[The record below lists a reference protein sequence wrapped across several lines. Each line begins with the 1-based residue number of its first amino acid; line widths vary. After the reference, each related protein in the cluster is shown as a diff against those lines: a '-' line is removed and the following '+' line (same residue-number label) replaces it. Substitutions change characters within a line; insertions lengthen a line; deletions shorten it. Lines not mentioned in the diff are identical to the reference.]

1 MRYKLYKAGKIWLT
15 AAITI
20 FSTLAISSNVN
31 ADVNNNETNG
41 NQQVVQTCAHLK
53 TSQTTNDATNQ
64 VVTADGWQ
72 NKDNNWYYYQNGQ
85 AQTGW
90 QNVSDNWYYLN
101 PETNAMETGLQNIQN
116 NIYCLNEQHN
126 GTYGAMQTG
135 WQNINGNW
143 YNFANNGAAIKGW
156 YRSNAGY
163 WYHFNQDGQAQTGWQ
178 TLNNHNYYFDLTNAS
193 AVSGW
198 QNIDD
203 NWYYFDPINVWQMN
217 GWQKIN
223 NQWFYFDSN
232 QKGKMLSGLQQINGH
247 GYYLNPNHDGSF
259 GAMQNGWQLI
269 YGRWFDF
276 GGLNDGAAYTGW
288 HLINNRWYYFNSDGE
303 ARVGWQSINN
313 HRYYFDPINA
323 WALTGWQLLSGKWY
337 YFDQQNAW
345 LLTGWQTLNGSQYY
359 LDPETGQMATGYT
372 LVNGHHYYFDL
383 TSGHQVKGFF
393 LDPTA
398 KLLSYYDGQTGI
410 QPANI
415 IVNGKTTSFES
426 TNGYLKSDNFVNGLN
441 KVGNKYFLVENG
453 TFARNVWRQIN
464 GSWYYFQDNGEAT
477 TDWYKSSAGF
487 WYYFNHDGQA
497 LTNWQYINGRWY
509 LFNNTNANA
518 VTGWYQSDYGNWY
531 YFDPVNAWADTNWQ
545 YINGIWYYFNPD
557 DAWLDLNQTLTYN
570 WQQIMGSYWNSSS
583 IAIQLQRNGAE
594 YATTNNPGLR
604 YEVASTVKVAVL
616 AMLLHNTG
624 GNLDSTQ
631 QSLAMKM
638 IRNSDNDAT
647 TTILTNYLGG
657 ITALSAI
664 YSALGMNQTTAAPHW
679 GSSLTVPSDQLKLLK
694 MIYLDPSSNYLNDKS
709 RNYIKWLMN
718 TVSTDQSWGISAGSS
733 NYYLKNGWRPASDN
747 GLWEVNSIGYIPN
760 GRNSY
765 TIAIYTRNNR
775 NFNWGVSYV
784 EALARIT
791 RQIIG

>member
-41 NQQVVQTCAHLK
+41 NQQVVQTGAHLK

-64 VVTADGWQ
+64 VVTTDGWQ

-101 PETNAMETGLQNIQN
+101 PETNVMETGLQKIKDNT
-116 NIYCLNEQHN
+116 YYLNEHHN
-126 GTYGAMQTG
+126 GTYGVMQTG
-135 WQNINGNW
+135 WQNINDSW
-143 YNFANNGAAIKGW
+143 YHFANNGAANTGW

-163 WYHFNQDGQAQTGWQ
+163 WYYFNQDGQALTGWQ
-178 TLNNHNYYFDLTNAS
+178 TINNHNYYFDLTNAS

-198 QNIDD
+198 QNIED
-203 NWYYFDPINVWQMN
+203 NWYYFDPTNVWQMTS
-217 GWQKIN
+217 WQWIN
-223 NQWFYFDSN
+223 NQWYYFDPT
-232 QKGKMLSGLQQINGH
+232 QKGKMLSGLQQINGR
-247 GYYLNPNHDGSF
+247 GYYLNDQHNGTY
-259 GAMQNGWQLI
+259 GAMQNGWQKI
-269 YGRWFDF
+269 NGRWYGF
-276 GGLNDGAAYTGW
+276 GGPDDGAAYNGW
-288 HLINNRWYYFNSDGE
+288 HLI
-303 ARVGWQSINN
+303 
-313 HRYYFDPINA
+313 
-323 WALTGWQLLSGKWY
+323 
-337 YFDQQNAW
+337 
-345 LLTGWQTLNGSQYY
+345 
-359 LDPETGQMATGYT
+359 
-372 LVNGHHYYFDL
+372 NGHHYYFDL
-383 TSGHQVKGFF
+383 TSGHQIKGFV
-393 LDPTA
+393 LDSTA
-398 KLLSYYDGQTGI
+398 KQLSYYDEKTGM
-410 QPANI
+410 QPANLT
-415 IVNGKTTSFES
+415 VNGKVTSFDP
-426 TNGYLKSDNFVNGLN
+426 TTGYLEASNFTSGLN
-441 KVGNKYFLVENG
+441 TVGKQHFLIENG
-453 TFARNVWRQIN
+453 VFIRNSWQQFN
-464 GSWYYFQDNGEAT
+464 GSWYYFQDNGVAT
-477 TDWYKSSAGF
+477 TDWYKSNAGF
-487 WYYFNHDGQA
+487 WYYFNQNGQA
-497 LTNWQYINGRWY
+497 LTNWQHINGRWY
-509 LFNNTNANA
+509 LFNNINANA

-760 GRNSY
+760 GSNSY
-765 TIAIYTRNNR
+765 TIAVYTRNNR